1 MAADCRNCRL
11 VQLGSQC
18 TVPIPR
24 YRPLPGVC
32 PATSSVPTWLVPYLR
47 RSPGGCLD
55 GSRLQK
61 LQTCTA
67 WASNALYHYLCTD
80 LYQAYRAEAC
90 HDAQNHQSS
99 THCCDDWLG
108 ASYSAIGSHGG
119 PTAAMTPRGIDQMR
133 EVLGRMYKRL
143 MMHRFT
149 NQALFAVMI
158 GMELPTAQLAAM
170 EGIVRFK
177 STRKEAR

>member
-1 MAADCRNCRL
+1 MAADCSNGRL
-11 VQLGSQC
+11 VQLRPPMHC
-18 TVPIPR
+18 TITLVQ
-24 YRPLPGVC
+24 
-32 PATSSVPTWLVPYLR
+32 TST
-47 RSPGGCLD
+47 
-55 GSRLQK
+55 RLI
-61 LQTCTA
+61 
-67 WASNALYHYLCTD
+67 
-80 LYQAYRAEAC
+80 AEAC

-99 THCCDDWLG
+99 TPCCDDWLG
-108 ASYSAIGSHGG
+108 ASFSAIGSHGG
-119 PTAAMTPRGIDQMR
+119 PTLSSTAAMTPRGIDQMR